1 MKKQRILGILVLI
14 TLMSVPVKASW
25 ISDFG
30 RRITEGAKNTIKNNL
45 QNKVNRSIDN
55 AMDGKL
61 GKQQKSTNSIKGK
74 NEYQGN
80 PERSSSKSGSVPNS
94 DSEYLDTR
102 VTATSERGKAIP
114 YANKYELIDLG
125 TMKFT
130 GERIYDNRL
139 PVGTRKI
146 DIDEFLDPG
155 YYLIWIDSVSR
166 TYTMSVVYEHESE
179 GIGFGYGLV
188 YKKKIFNNGP
198 RQMLGDKEG
207 IMYIVEVLPNTQG
220 HLELSMI
227 NSEQLMGS
235 GTITIFK
242 LPGPTLK

>member
-1 MKKQRILGILVLI
+1 MDFAFIFKIFQVYLKK
-14 TLMSVPVKASW
+14 
-25 ISDFG
+25 
-30 RRITEGAKNTIKNNL
+30 
-45 QNKVNRSIDN
+45 NK
-55 AMDGKL
+55 
-61 GKQQKSTNSIKGK
+61 
-74 NEYQGN
+74 
-80 PERSSSKSGSVPNS
+80 
-94 DSEYLDTR
+94 
-102 VTATSERGKAIP
+102 IP